1 MFGVFLVVFA
11 IYFRKFAILKG
22 VSFSFCLGSL
32 TMLDPSIPI
41 LEAICKAVPGAVVE
55 VPEALEGFGK

>member
-1 MFGVFLVVFA
+1 MLVFLVVVA

-22 VSFSFCLGSL
+22 VSFFFLGSL

-41 LEAICKAVPGAVVE
+41 LQAICKAVPGAVVE